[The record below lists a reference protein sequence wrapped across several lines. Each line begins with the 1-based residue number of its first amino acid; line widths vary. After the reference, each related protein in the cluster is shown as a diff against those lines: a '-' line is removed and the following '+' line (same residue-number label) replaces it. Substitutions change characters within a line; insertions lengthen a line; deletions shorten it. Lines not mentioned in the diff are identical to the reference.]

1 MIPVSKKIMV
11 IPYSKDV
18 NGVGG
23 TDLKGDV
30 SAIFVGVLW
39 LNLSFLEN
47 TLCFTEQATFG

>member
-1 MIPVSKKIMV
+1 MLPVSKKIMI

-30 SAIFVGVLW
+30 STIFVGVLW
-39 LNLSFLEN
+39 LNLSFLET